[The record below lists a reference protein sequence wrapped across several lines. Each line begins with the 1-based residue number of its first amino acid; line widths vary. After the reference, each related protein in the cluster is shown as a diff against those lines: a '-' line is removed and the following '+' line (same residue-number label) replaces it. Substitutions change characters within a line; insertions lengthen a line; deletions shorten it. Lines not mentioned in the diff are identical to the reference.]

1 MPHKYGQTALYVVLL
16 IIIVAG
22 MTMTRRCSHQSS
34 LPTLIK
40 GGSGGDTID
49 VAILYGPSS
58 YYL

>member
-49 VAILYGPSS
+49 VAILYGSH
-58 YYL
+58 